1 MFVCFF
7 AEFQK
12 LETSRSDDGMGPI
25 RPFVS
30 AEDCLLLKKISHN
43 RQNIQILKGYPYE
56 VITMII
62 ITMYHH
68 DHISDHNDCQGRMII
83 MRH

>member
-1 MFVCFF
+1 MFVSYF

-43 RQNIQILKGYPYE
+43 RQNIQILKGYP
-56 VITMII
+56 
-62 ITMYHH
+62 
-68 DHISDHNDCQGRMII
+68 
-83 MRH
+83 